1 MKDSL
6 ETTFRENL
14 RFYRNR
20 KKLSQEKLSAL
31 LDKNI
36 NYINM
41 IEGGKSI
48 PPLSM
53 IEKIAEILDI
63 KPYSL
68 LISHNDEESFDKGKF
83 IDTTCRMV
91 EQYTRETLENLLN
104 LKNDTKKI

>member
-6 ETTFRENL
+6 ETIFRENL

-20 KKLSQEKLSAL
+20 SKLSQEKLSAL

-53 IEKIAEILDI
+53 IEKIADILDVA
-63 KPYSL
+63 PYYF
-68 LISHNDEESFDKGKF
+68 LISHENTKAFDTHRFINDASKL
-83 IDTTCRMV
+83 I
-91 EQYTRETLENLLN
+91 EQNAREILSNLLN
-104 LKNDTKKI
+104 ENKE